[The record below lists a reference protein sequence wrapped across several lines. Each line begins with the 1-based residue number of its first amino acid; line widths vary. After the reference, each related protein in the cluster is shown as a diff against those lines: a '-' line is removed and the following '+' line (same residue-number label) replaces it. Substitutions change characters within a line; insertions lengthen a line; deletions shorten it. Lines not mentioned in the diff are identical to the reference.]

1 LFSLF
6 GFPNL
11 VKCKNKDEN
20 VCKLYANK
28 KGSQIFISET
38 LDFAVGP
45 TGLEPV
51 AS

>member
-1 LFSLF
+1 M
-6 GFPNL
+6 
-11 VKCKNKDEN
+11 D
-20 VCKLYANK
+20 ANK
-28 KGSQIFISET
+28 KGLQIFISET